1 MQQDAEVDAQ
11 SVSGHSSTAVLS
23 VPECCSG
30 HLDQSERVGNMS
42 LLENLPH
49 LCTATIRS
57 RTKGTLGGSRDDP
70 TTVFTGRACWRQQA
84 RESEIL
90 EFQKRGISVTDKIYF
105 ASNPGLD
112 ERHIITIGEDELVV
126 RSRALPDVSVGL
138 GLVWRVMA
146 EHKTTEI

>member
-1 MQQDAEVDAQ
+1 
-11 SVSGHSSTAVLS
+11 
-23 VPECCSG
+23 
-30 HLDQSERVGNMS
+30 MS

-49 LCTATIRS
+49 TCTATLRI
-57 RTKGTLGGSRDDP
+57 RTKGPLGGSRDDP
-70 TTVFTGRACWRQQA
+70 TTVFTGRPCWRQMA
-84 RESEIL
+84 RDSEIL

-112 ERHIITIGEDELVV
+112 ERHIIVMGDGDELKV
-126 RSRALPDVSVGL
+126 RSRSMPDVSVGL